1 MKFAPTSVCGRPTLE
16 AELKSGL
23 AEPSEGTRPFATS
36 GAKTFAPDATQALL
50 ELRKVCAGYG
60 PARVL
65 HDMELSVRRGETLV
79 VIGRNGVGKTTL
91 IETIIGLTTHHS
103 GEIWFDGK
111 RIDAEPAHRRNRL
124 GVGWVPQ
131 QREVFPSLT
140 VEENLTV
147 VARTGTWTLERVYGL
162 FPRLKERRA
171 NYGNQLSGGEQQML
185 ALGRALM
192 TTPSLRLLDE
202 PVEGLAPLIVQEML
216 AAIERMRR
224 ESDMAIVL
232 VEQKYDLAL
241 AQSERC
247 VVIDHGAV
255 VHSGPSKELLGNQ
268 PLIDKLLGV
277 SA

>member
-1 MKFAPTSVCGRPTLE
+1 LA
-16 AELKSGL
+16 AELKSVPGAIL
-23 AEPSEGTRPFATS
+23 GGTRPAATTAVTTLAAA
-36 GAKTFAPDATQALL
+36 GTHALL
-50 ELRKVCAGYG
+50 DLRKVCAGYG
-60 PARVL
+60 SARVL
-65 HDMELSVRRGETLV
+65 HDMQLSVRRGETLV

-111 RIDAEPAHRRNRL
+111 RIDAEPACRRNRL
-124 GVGWVPQ
+124 GVGWLPQ

-140 VEENLTV
+140 VQENLTV
-147 VARTGTWTLERVYGL
+147 VARAGTWNLERVYGL
-162 FPRLKERRA
+162 FPRLKERRG

-192 TTPSLRLLDE
+192 TNPSLLLLDE

-232 VEQKYDLAL
+232 IEQKYDLAL

-255 VHSGPSKELLGNQ
+255 VHSGPSDELLGNQ